1 MQKTFRATFGDT
13 VTLVNA
19 PLQMQRNLAELRHA
33 AGLPDAGDFLPLLN
47 LAGRSLSALP
57 AGSVASMHYEAGRLD
72 LDIRLARKADL
83 PI

>member
-33 AGLPDAGDFLPLLN
+33 AGLPMREIPALLN
-47 LAGRSLSALP
+47 LAGRSLAALP
-57 AGSVASMHYEAGRLD
+57 AAVSAAMHLKRVGW
-72 LDIRLARKADL
+72 I
-83 PI
+83 